1 MSPAGE
7 SSSCSTATTA
17 PPLLLVLEAE
27 PGVPVGRLPLRQ
39 RPPQEHVAAAHL
51 LPLLLLQRTA
61 PASRRTAPAAP
72 RGSSARRRRRPA
84 SLRTQRSRGGRPR
97 SAMVRT
103 YLNRTQ
109 SRLFSGDME
118 ISVIFGL
125 INGLVFIV
133 FTDAV
138 LTTAVGQWTELGDAR
153 ARVLTRLQ
161 NRLFR
166 GQLRHSSSR
175 ERLFSSRLQN
185 KLFCSH
191 LHLR

>member
-1 MSPAGE
+1 VSPAGE

-27 PGVPVGRLPLRQ
+27 PGVPVGRLPLHQ
-39 RPPQEHVAAAHL
+39 RPPQERVAAAHL
-51 LPLLLLQRTA
+51 LPSSLPQRTA
-61 PASRRTAPAAP
+61 PASRRTAPTAP
-72 RGSSARRRRRPA
+72 RGPSARCQRRPA
-84 SLRTQRSRGGRPR
+84 SLTTQRSRGGRPRGPR

-109 SRLFSGDME
+109 SRLFSGEME

-138 LTTAVGQWTELGDAR
+138 FTSAVGEWMELGDAR
-153 ARVLTRLQ
+153 ARDLTRI
-161 NRLFR
+161 
-166 GQLRHSSSR
+166 
-175 ERLFSSRLQN
+175 
-185 KLFCSH
+185 
-191 LHLR
+191 